1 MQMQA
6 DAADRRGDPAPE
18 PSGALQAA
26 LLIDFDNV
34 TMGIR
39 SNLGEELRNL
49 LNSDVIRGKVAVQRA
64 YADWRRYPQYIVPLS
79 EASIDLIFAPAYGS
93 SKKNAT
99 DIRLAIDALEL
110 VFVRPEIRTFILM
123 SGDSDFSSL
132 VLKLKEYGKYVIGVG
147 IQESSSDLLVQNC
160 DEYYSYSSL
169 SGLSKAGDQPLET
182 HDPWVLVAKAV
193 QKMVER
199 GDTMRSDRLKQVMLE
214 IDPSFSEKEQGFTKF
229 NKFVV
234 EAASRGLLTIQKMEN
249 GQYGVAPGGKAEGER
264 GGAAEQ
270 PEPRRPARRGSGRR
284 ERGREEKRPEA
295 RARDRSGDSERVGR
309 ARQKLTMET
318 ALEHLHRALET
329 LLEGGSGSVRDSDV
343 KRRILEIDPDF
354 DEGELG
360 FSKFSK
366 FLQAAAEAGAIEV
379 TRGPNGNFH
388 VGRAKPSKR
397 RRSAKRERAAPASEE
412 QARKSAVQRLTR
424 LFFGGRERE
433 GEAKEAEPEREAEVA
448 TAPPVSAPEEA
459 PKSRRGGRGRRGP
472 AEATAARSKKGARS
486 AGRGPREDSAARRRG
501 TGRRGEAR
509 RSEARRTA
517 DRPRPERRSPEQRAT
532 APEREEVSPASEVEV
547 SAQTEAGSEP
557 VAGPVERREPAAEEK
572 RGPVERREPAAEEK
586 RGPVVPAPLPGAP
599 RGTIRGRWGT
609 RGRYRPAGA
618 PPPIFE
624 GQRGPGSGSVDV
636 EAERGP
642 DADAAAELEADL
654 APAGEGRLGSPEL
667 TGLIARLTRYPGVG
681 ERTAQSLVETFGTD
695 VFRVLDE
702 EPERVKEL
710 LPDHRAERV
719 LDARRE
725 EREAGGA

>member
-1 MQMQA
+1 MPMHT
-6 DAADRRGDPAPE
+6 DAPDRRGDPHPD

-39 SNLGEELRNL
+39 SDLGAEFRNL

-79 EASIDLIFAPAYGS
+79 EASIDLIFAPAHGS

-110 VFVRPEIRTFILM
+110 VFVRPEIKTFILM

-169 SGLSKAGDQPLET
+169 SGLSKAGDQPLER

-193 QKMVER
+193 KKMVER

-229 NKFVV
+229 NRFVV

-249 GQYGVAPGGKAEGER
+249 GQYGVAPGGKAEAEPA
-264 GGAAEQ
+264 GAAGR
-270 PEPRRPARRGSGRR
+270 PEPRRPARRGARGR

-295 RARDRSGDSERVGR
+295 RARDRSGETERVGR
-309 ARQKLTMET
+309 ARPKLTMET
-318 ALEHLHRALET
+318 ALEHLRRALEA
-329 LLEGGSGSVRDSDV
+329 LLEGGAASVRDSDV

-366 FLQAAAEAGAIEV
+366 FLQAAAEAGVIEV

-388 VGRAKPSKR
+388 VGRAKPSKGQ
-397 RRSAKRERAAPASEE
+397 RSAKRERTAAASEA

-424 LFFGGRERE
+424 LFFGGRGRE
-433 GEAKEAEPEREAEVA
+433 PEAEEAEAEREAEVA
-448 TAPPVSAPEEA
+448 TRAPVAPAERVPQGREV
-459 PKSRRGGRGRRGP
+459 GRGRRGA
-472 AEATAARSKKGARS
+472 AEAPAGRSRRGTRS
-486 AGRGPREDSAARRRG
+486 AGRGPRDEAGARRRG
-501 TGRRGEAR
+501 AGRRDEARRDEARRGEAR
-509 RSEARRTA
+509 RAG
-517 DRPRPERRSPEQRAT
+517 DRPRPERRSREPRAS
-532 APEREEVSPASEVEV
+532 AREREEVSRASEVEV
-547 SAQTEAGSEP
+547 SAQTGAVPEA

-572 RGPVERREPAAEEK
+572 RDA
-586 RGPVVPAPLPGAP
+586 VVSAPLPGAP

-636 EAERGP
+636 EAERGS
-642 DADAAAELEADL
+642 DADVVAEVEADI
-654 APAGEGRLGSPEL
+654 APAVEGRLGSTEL
-667 TGLIARLTRYPGVG
+667 SGLIARLTRYPGVG

-719 LDARRE
+719 LEARRE